1 MNISEKDKGSP
12 KRTEADAPLA
22 IAPLL
27 IFSPSQPF
35 QDSAQVLR
43 EMLVPTKP
51 EKKGSPAQ
59 GSLLYDASPVIWG
72 DTVLSVVL

>member
-1 MNISEKDKGSP
+1 MNISEKDKESP

-51 EKKGSPAQ
+51 EKKGSTAQ
-59 GSLLYDASPVIWG
+59 GSLLYDSLPVIWG